1 MTALRKLL
9 VVDDD
14 PVVGASFNRVLSG
27 KGYLVVSAENGHEA
41 LARLQSERFDAV
53 FTDLRM
59 PGMDG
64 LQVAEEVRAAQP
76 WTPVV
81 IVTGYGSPASEA
93 RARAAGVSGFLQ
105 KPLSP
110 EMIEDSAA
118 LAVRTVVES
127 VAAPRAD
134 PATAAAPAAAPA
146 APAPAASAEAPAP
159 GGVLPVLKNMLL
171 FLAAPFIGLVYAVL
185 LPFVGLG
192 MLAYIAVKESGD
204 KPAAQEGSEPAALNV
219 EPALVAEAAE
229 ATAVAEAAPEEA
241 MTPLAAE
248 TENRGIAGAA
258 KVAAGIVAAPF
269 LGLAWIVV
277 APFAGLAA
285 IAWFAMKAAFA
296 RTG

>member
-27 KGYLVVSAENGHEA
+27 KGYIVVSAENGAQA
-41 LARLQSERFDAV
+41 LEKLQAEKFDAV

-64 LQVAEEVRAAQP
+64 LQVAERVRAAQP

-93 RARAAGVSGFLQ
+93 RARAAGVSGFLH

-118 LAVRTVVES
+118 MAVRTVEG
-127 VAAPRAD
+127 VAAPREEPVIAAA
-134 PATAAAPAAAPA
+134 PMAAASSAAPAAEEPA
-146 APAPAASAEAPAP
+146 R
-159 GGVLPVLKNMLL
+159 GGALRVLRNMAL
-171 FLAAPFIGLVYAVL
+171 FLAAPFIGLLYAVL

-192 MLAYIAVKESGD
+192 MLAWVAVQEMRKPKAAGEATAA
-204 KPAAQEGSEPAALNV
+204 PAASNDAVAA
-219 EPALVAEAAE
+219 PVAEAIA
-229 ATAVAEAAPEEA
+229 AAPEA
-241 MTPLAAE
+241 AAPVAAE
-248 TENRGIAGAA
+248 TPNRGVAGVA
-258 KVAAGIVAAPF
+258 KVVAGIVAAPF
-269 LGLAWIVV
+269 LGLAWILVM
-277 APFAGLAA
+277 PFAGLVAL
-285 IAWFAMKAAFA
+285 AWIGMKAAFVRA
-296 RTG
+296 S

>member
-14 PVVGASFNRVLSG
+14 PVVGASFKRVLSG
-27 KGYLVVSAENGHEA
+27 KGYLVVAAENGQQA
-41 LARLQSERFDAV
+41 LDRLQGEKFDAV

-64 LQVAEEVRAAQP
+64 LQVAEKVRAAQP

-93 RARAAGVSGFLQ
+93 RARACGVSEFLH

-110 EMIEDSAA
+110 EMIEDSAEK
-118 LAVRTVVES
+118 AVRTVMEG
-127 VAAPRAD
+127 VAAPREE
-134 PATAAAPAAAPA
+134 PAMEVTLTAAPASA
-146 APAPAASAEAPAP
+146 APAPEAQAR
-159 GGVLPVLKNMLL
+159 GGVLRLLKNMAL
-171 FLAAPFIGLVYAVL
+171 FLAAPFIGLLYAVL

-192 MLAYIAVKESGD
+192 MLAWVAVKGNKAEA
-204 KPAAQEGSEPAALNV
+204 PAEAVQEAAPA
-219 EPALVAEAAE
+219 PVAEAA
-229 ATAVAEAAPEEA
+229 AVAPEA
-241 MTPLAAE
+241 MAPLADDQ

-258 KVAAGIVAAPF
+258 KVAVGIVAAPF

-277 APFAGLAA
+277 APFVGLAA
-285 IAWFAMKAAFA
+285 LAWIGMKTVFERAS
-296 RTG
+296 